1 MLTTVTYRDK
11 RTLYL
16 HKLILVSC
24 DVLQCWNAKGPPH
37 NSELPRSILTPMFNE
52 EVEKVV

>member
-1 MLTTVTYRDK
+1 MLTTATYCDK

-16 HKLILVSC
+16 HKWILVSS

>member
-1 MLTTVTYRDK
+1 MLTTVTYCDK

-37 NSELPRSILTPMFNE
+37 NSELPRSILTPVFNE